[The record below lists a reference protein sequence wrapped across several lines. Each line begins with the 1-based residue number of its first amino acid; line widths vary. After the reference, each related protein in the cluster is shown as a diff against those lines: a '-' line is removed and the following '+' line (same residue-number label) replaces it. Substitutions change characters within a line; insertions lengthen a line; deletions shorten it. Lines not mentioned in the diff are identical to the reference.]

1 MQEKVPPQVVRRPE
15 SVLVVVYAPAQQVL
29 LLERSQPSGYW
40 QSVTGSLEAG
50 ETAET
55 CARRELFE
63 ETGID
68 AMPLNTGIVNH
79 FKIMSQWRE
88 RYAPEVKENTEYVF
102 SVLLEQANPIV
113 LSELEHTRYEWLDAQ
128 TAKNWCFSQTN
139 AEAIE
144 RIVLRS

>member
-1 MQEKVPPQVVRRPE
+1 MQEKVPPQVFRRPE
-15 SVLVVVYAPAQQVL
+15 SVLVVVYTSAQQVL

-50 ETAET
+50 ETAEA

-68 AMPLNTGIVNH
+68 VMPLNTGIVNH
-79 FKIMSQWRE
+79 FKIMPQWRD

-102 SVLLEQANPIV
+102 SVLLEQPSKPV
-113 LSELEHTRYEWLDAQ
+113 LSEQEHTRYDWLDAQ
-128 TAKNWCFSQTN
+128 TAKNWCFSFTN

-144 RIVLRS
+144 RIVLPS